1 MNAVDNDLIQKTSEL
16 SSEVTRPIPGSKKVH
31 IAGSRPDIRVPM
43 REIAQAE
50 TPADFG
56 AEKNPPVWVY
66 DTSGPYS
73 DPEVKIDIRS
83 GLAPLET
90 AAGAESEAAGTEEP
104 MAEEAAADAEAAEGP
119 IPESQYTDLP
129 TDVFEMTDE
138 EIELLQSLAKR
149 REELEQ
155 RARDIDERE
164 VLLKAAEQ
172 RIDQKITE
180 LEQLQATIEDLLV
193 QHDEQDEAQ
202 MQSLVKIYESMKP
215 KDAARIFEELD
226 MEVLLEV
233 VERMKERKT
242 APILAQMNPERA
254 KEVTL
259 ELAQR
264 RELPIPRE

>member
-1 MNAVDNDLIQKTSEL
+1 MRFRLLPLFIVVAVLATCVKL
-16 SSEVTRPIPGSKKVH
+16 
-31 IAGSRPDIRVPM
+31 ADIWQSFGGP
-43 REIAQAE
+43 
-50 TPADFG
+50 TPAFAAGDPPLPELG
-56 AEKNPPVWVY
+56 ATLSL
-66 DTSGPYS
+66 D
-73 DPEVKIDIRS
+73 
-83 GLAPLET
+83 LAAPLET
-90 AAGAESEAAGTEEP
+90 AAGDGGS
-104 MAEEAAADAEAAEGP
+104 AEAAEETMTAEGPENTAEAGAAERP
-119 IPESQYTDLP
+119 IPESQFTDLP
-129 TDVFEMTDE
+129 TDIFKMTDQ
-138 EIELLQSLAKR
+138 EIELLQALSQR

-155 RARDIDERE
+155 RAREIDERE

-172 RIDQKITE
+172 RIDQKISE
-180 LEQLQATIEDLLV
+180 LEQLQATIEELLV

-254 KEVTL
+254 KAVTL

-264 RELPIPRE
+264 RDLPIPRE

>member
-1 MNAVDNDLIQKTSEL
+1 MRFRFLPVLILVAMLGTGVKLAGLWHSFGASTPAFAAGGQPLQTDAGDPAAEEAPM
-16 SSEVTRPIPGSKKVH
+16 SSEAMPGEGAAAGAADDRPIPEGQITSL
-31 IAGSRPDIRVPM
+31 STDI
-43 REIAQAE
+43 
-50 TPADFG
+50 
-56 AEKNPPVWVY
+56 
-66 DTSGPYS
+66 
-73 DPEVKIDIRS
+73 
-83 GLAPLET
+83 
-90 AAGAESEAAGTEEP
+90 
-104 MAEEAAADAEAAEGP
+104 
-119 IPESQYTDLP
+119 
-129 TDVFEMTDE
+129 FEMTDE
-138 EIELLQSLAKR
+138 ELQLLQSLSQR

-172 RIDQKITE
+172 RIDQKITD
-180 LEQLQATIEDLLV
+180 LEHLQASIEAVLV
-193 QHDEQDEAQ
+193 QHDEQTEEQ

-264 RELPIPRE
+264 RELPIPRQ

>member
-1 MNAVDNDLIQKTSEL
+1 MRFRLLPLFIVVAVLATCVKLADLWQSFGG
-16 SSEVTRPIPGSKKVH
+16 P
-31 IAGSRPDIRVPM
+31 
-43 REIAQAE
+43 
-50 TPADFG
+50 TPAFAAGEPPLPVLG
-56 AEKNPPVWVY
+56 A
-66 DTSGPYS
+66 DLG
-73 DPEVKIDIRS
+73 IR
-83 GLAPLET
+83 LEAPLET
-90 AAGAESEAAGTEEP
+90 AAGAESAPDAAEDP
-104 MAEEAAADAEAAEGP
+104 MAGETPVGEAEVPEGP
-119 IPESQYTDLP
+119 IPKSQYTDLS
-129 TDVFEMTDE
+129 TDIFDMTDE

-180 LEQLQATIEDLLV
+180 LEQLQAMIEDLLV

-254 KEVTL
+254 KAVTL

-264 RELPIPRE
+264 RDLPIPRE

>member
-1 MNAVDNDLIQKTSEL
+1 MRFRFLPVLILVAMLGTGVKLAGLWHSFG
-16 SSEVTRPIPGSKKVH
+16 GS
-31 IAGSRPDIRVPM
+31 
-43 REIAQAE
+43 
-50 TPADFG
+50 TPAF
-56 AEKNPPVWVY
+56 
-66 DTSGPYS
+66 
-73 DPEVKIDIRS
+73 
-83 GLAPLET
+83 
-90 AAGAESEAAGTEEP
+90 AAGGQPLQTDAGDP
-104 MAEEAAADAEAAEGP
+104 AAEEAATSPEAMPGEGEAGAATEGP
-119 IPESQYTDLP
+119 IPQGQITNLSTDI
-129 TDVFEMTDE
+129 FEMTDE
-138 EIELLQSLAKR
+138 ELQLLQSLSQR

-172 RIDQKITE
+172 RIDQKIKD
-180 LEQLQATIEDLLV
+180 LEHLQASIEAVLV
-193 QHDEQDEAQ
+193 QHDEQTEEQ